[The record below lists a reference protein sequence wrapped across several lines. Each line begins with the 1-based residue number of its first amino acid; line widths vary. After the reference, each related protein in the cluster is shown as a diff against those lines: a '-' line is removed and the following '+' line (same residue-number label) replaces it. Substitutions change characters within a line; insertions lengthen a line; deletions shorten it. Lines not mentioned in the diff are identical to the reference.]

1 MRRKR
6 FKINKKQG
14 EKYQHLLDE
23 ILTTYFRRNNL
34 RNAKARW
41 RTYVNQVQL
50 QSNQNGTF
58 VENSKLYV
66 KIMIIMKISESEA
79 VDLFWDYIKSNNWRW
94 K

>member
-23 ILTTYFRRNNL
+23 ILTTYLRRNNL
-34 RNAKARW
+34 RNTKVRW
-41 RTYVNQVQL
+41 RTYVNQAQF

-58 VENSKLYV
+58 VENLKLYA
-66 KIMIIMKISESEA
+66 KIMVIMKISESEA
-79 VDLFWDYIKSNNWRW
+79 VDLFWDYMKSNNLRW